1 MHMPFIYTFI
11 MFHLAFSPSLTIK
24 NFLVKLGLSMNRT
37 PSLLRNGKGWHTV
50 LSFKDRSGWT
60 VSLTCGKENTPTA
73 ASLQKTTSL
82 PRERMSNS
90 TTTVEG
96 KSASSMTWTTDSAG
110 TGFQNP
116 SWEKTRYFFCLRHS
130 YETSINSS
138 WEDLTQR
145 SSDSKQQAASR
156 RLSSSSSLV
165 YCSTL
170 SLQKKKF
177 LENLLH
183 FLHPSEKPVVFT
195 RDFGCRIGCRI
206 RCRM

>member
-24 NFLVKLGLSMNRT
+24 NFFSQTWVEYEQNSVLVEKW
-37 PSLLRNGKGWHTV
+37 K
-50 LSFKDRSGWT
+50 
-60 VSLTCGKENTPTA
+60 GKEYRLVIQRQKRMDGELDLWEGEYTYRCILTNDHKSSEREIVEFYNLRGGKERIFDDMNNGFGWNRLPKSFMGENTVF
-73 ASLQKTTSL
+73 LL
-82 PRERMSNS
+82 
-90 TTTVEG
+90 
-96 KSASSMTWTTDSAG
+96 
-110 TGFQNP
+110 
-116 SWEKTRYFFCLRHS
+116 LRHS

-138 WEDLTQR
+138 WRGLMQR
-145 SSDSKQQAASR
+145 SSDSRQQAASR

-170 SLQKKKF
+170 SLQKKF